1 MKKDYLYGSF
11 FLALGVLVPQLFHMT
26 GVAGPVFLPMHFPVF
41 LAGVLVS
48 PKIGLLVGI
57 TSPIFSNILTG
68 MPPVSPPVMQMMV
81 FELAA
86 YGFVSGAVYRQ
97 FKKNIYISL
106 ISGMIAGRLCLGL
119 AAYIG
124 MKMFGFNIN
133 PVLYVKGAVITGV
146 PGIILQLLVIP
157 VLVLLVEKGVS
168 HARSANSN

>member
-1 MKKDYLYGSF
+1 
-11 FLALGVLVPQLFHMT
+11 
-26 GVAGPVFLPMHFPVF
+26 
-41 LAGVLVS
+41 
-48 PKIGLLVGI
+48 
-57 TSPIFSNILTG
+57 
-68 MPPVSPPVMQMMV
+68 
-81 FELAA
+81 
-86 YGFVSGAVYRQ
+86 
-97 FKKNIYISL
+97 
-106 ISGMIAGRLCLGL
+106 MIAGRLCLGL